1 MKIEKDQ
8 KQVSDEL
15 KKMLIQFFSN
25 NIFNEIFNER
35 ESLFQI
41 IPFSYLF
48 QVLGYICVLLYGFT
62 AFVGYRRWRIQCH
75 LFKRRKLL
83 ESEDFLELL

>member
-15 KKMLIQFFSN
+15 KKMLIQFFFN

-41 IPFSYLF
+41 
-48 QVLGYICVLLYGFT
+48 Q
-62 AFVGYRRWRIQCH
+62 
-75 LFKRRKLL
+75 
-83 ESEDFLELL
+83 

>member
-25 NIFNEIFNER
+25 NIFNEILNER
-35 ESLFQI
+35 KSLFQI
-41 IPFSYLF
+41 
-48 QVLGYICVLLYGFT
+48 Q
-62 AFVGYRRWRIQCH
+62 
-75 LFKRRKLL
+75 
-83 ESEDFLELL
+83 

>member
-25 NIFNEIFNER
+25 NIFIEIFNER
-35 ESLFQI
+35 QSLFQI
-41 IPFSYLF
+41 
-48 QVLGYICVLLYGFT
+48 Q
-62 AFVGYRRWRIQCH
+62 
-75 LFKRRKLL
+75 
-83 ESEDFLELL
+83 

>member
-15 KKMLIQFFSN
+15 KKMFQFFFN

-41 IPFSYLF
+41 
-48 QVLGYICVLLYGFT
+48 Q
-62 AFVGYRRWRIQCH
+62 
-75 LFKRRKLL
+75 
-83 ESEDFLELL
+83 